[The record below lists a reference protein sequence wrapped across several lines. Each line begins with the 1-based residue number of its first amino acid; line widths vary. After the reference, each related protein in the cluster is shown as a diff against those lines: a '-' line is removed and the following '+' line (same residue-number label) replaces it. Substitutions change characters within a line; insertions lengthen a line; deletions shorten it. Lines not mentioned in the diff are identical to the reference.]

1 MRAINRLS
9 TGHFEDMN
17 QLAWSEEE
25 ANTIIAAHQA
35 RGLLPVLTALNEAFG
50 YLHKDAIRLCAQA
63 LNLSRAEVHGV
74 ASFYHD
80 FRERPPGR
88 HVLKLCG
95 AEACQSMGGD
105 TLAEHV
111 SRKLGI
117 QFGETTADQSIT
129 LERVYCLG
137 LCACAPAA
145 LLDETPHAR
154 LNGETVSALI
164 DEARQ

>member
-1 MRAINRLS
+1 MTRR
-9 TGHFEDMN
+9 TD
-17 QLAWSEEE
+17 WSEEE
-25 ANTIIAAHQA
+25 GKAIIAAHEA
-35 RGLLPVLTALNEAFG
+35 RGLLPVLSALNETFG

-95 AEACQSMGGD
+95 AEACQSMGSD
-105 TLAEHV
+105 ALADHV
-111 SRKLGI
+111 RRKLGI
-117 QFGETTADQSIT
+117 QFGETTADESVT

-154 LNGETVSALI
+154 LDSKAVSALI
-164 DEARQ
+164 DEARR

>member
-1 MRAINRLS
+1 MARKA
-9 TGHFEDMN
+9 
-17 QLAWSEEE
+17 AWNEAE
-25 ANTIIAAHQA
+25 ANAIIAAHQA
-35 RGLLPVLTALNEAFG
+35 RGLLPVLSALNETFG
-50 YLHKDAIRLCAQA
+50 YVHKEAIRLCAHA

-95 AEACQSMGGD
+95 AEACQSMGGVA
-105 TLAEHV
+105 LAQHV
-111 SRKLGI
+111 ARELGI
-117 QFGETTADQSIT
+117 SFGETTADESIT

-154 LNGETVSALI
+154 LDAINVSALLA
-164 DEARQ
+164 EARK

>member
-1 MRAINRLS
+1 MVPRIPWN
-9 TGHFEDMN
+9 
-17 QLAWSEEE
+17 E
-25 ANTIIAAHQA
+25 AEATTIIAAHQA
-35 RGLLPVLTALNEAFG
+35 RGLLPVLSALNETFG
-50 YLHKDAIRLCAQA
+50 CLHKDAIRLCAQV

-80 FRERPPGR
+80 FREHPPGR

-105 TLAEHV
+105 ALAEHV
-111 SRKLGI
+111 ARQLGI
-117 QFGETTADQSIT
+117 DFGETTSDESVT

-154 LNGETVSALI
+154 LDTKNVSALLA
-164 DEARQ
+164 DARK

>member
-1 MRAINRLS
+1 MTNR
-9 TGHFEDMN
+9 TEWNEDD
-17 QLAWSEEE
+17 AK
-25 ANTIIAAHQA
+25 AIIAAHQDA
-35 RGLLPVLTALNEAFG
+35 GLLVVLSALNHAFG
-50 YLHKDAIRLCAQA
+50 YLHTDSVRLAAKA
-63 LNLSRAEVHGV
+63 LNLTRADVHGV

-80 FRERPPGR
+80 FREQPPGR

-105 TLAEHV
+105 AIAAQATRE
-111 SRKLGI
+111 LGI
-117 QFGETTADQSIT
+117 GFGETTSDDAIT

-154 LNGETVSALI
+154 LDQSAISSLI
-164 DEARQ
+164 AAARE

>member
-1 MRAINRLS
+1 MNRAHMTHWIEWN
-9 TGHFEDMN
+9 ED
-17 QLAWSEEE
+17 E
-25 ANTIIAAHQA
+25 AKAIIAANRA
-35 RGLLPVLTALNEAFG
+35 RGLLPILRALNETFG
-50 YLHKDAIRLCAQA
+50 HVHKEAIRLCAQA

-80 FRERPPGR
+80 FRASAPGR

-95 AEACQSMGGD
+95 AEACQSMGAD
-105 TLAEHV
+105 ALAEHV
-111 SRKLGI
+111 IQELGV
-117 QFGETTADQSIT
+117 QFSETTADRSVT

-154 LNGETVSALI
+154 LDRPTVSALI
-164 DEARQ
+164 KEARA

>member
-1 MRAINRLS
+1 MDNRKS
-9 TGHFEDMN
+9 WN
-17 QLAWSEEE
+17 QDH
-25 ANTIIAAHQA
+25 ANEIVAAQRE
-35 RGLLPVLTALNEAFG
+35 RGLLAVLSALNEAFG
-50 YLHKDAIRLCAQA
+50 FLHRDAIGLAARA
-63 LNLSRAEVHGV
+63 LNLTRAEVHGV

-105 TLAEHV
+105 ALAAHATHE
-111 SRKLGI
+111 LGI
-117 QFGETTADQSIT
+117 SFGETTADEAIT

-145 LLDETPHAR
+145 LMDETPHAR
-154 LNGETVSALI
+154 LDNSRVSSLI
-164 DEARQ
+164 DEARK

>member
-1 MRAINRLS
+1 MTQRTSWN
-9 TGHFEDMN
+9 
-17 QLAWSEEE
+17 E
-25 ANTIIAAHQA
+25 AEAKTIIAAHQA
-35 RGLLPVLTALNEAFG
+35 RGLLPVLSALNETFG
-50 YLHKDAIRLCAQA
+50 YVHKDAIRLAAHA

-105 TLAEHV
+105 ALAEYV
-111 SRKLGI
+111 ARELGI
-117 QFGETTADQSIT
+117 GFGETTSDESVT

-154 LNGETVSALI
+154 LDGTNVSTLL
-164 DEARQ
+164 DEARK

>member
-1 MRAINRLS
+1 MMAHRAEWN
-9 TGHFEDMN
+9 
-17 QLAWSEEE
+17 E
-25 ANTIIAAHQA
+25 AEARAIIAAQQG
-35 RGLLPVLTALNEAFG
+35 RGLLPTLSALNESFG
-50 YLHKDAIRLCAQA
+50 YLHREAIRLVGQA

-80 FRERPPGR
+80 FREQPPGR

-105 TLAEHV
+105 ALAEHV
-111 SRKLGI
+111 ARELGVG
-117 QFGETTADQSIT
+117 FGETTPDQSVT

-154 LNGETVSALI
+154 LDKVNISTLLA
-164 DEARQ
+164 EARK